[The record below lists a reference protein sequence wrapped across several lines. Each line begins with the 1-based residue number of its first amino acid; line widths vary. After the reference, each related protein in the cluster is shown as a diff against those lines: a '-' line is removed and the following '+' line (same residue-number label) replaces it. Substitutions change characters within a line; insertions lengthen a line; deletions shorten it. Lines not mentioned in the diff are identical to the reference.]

1 MKKIVWETPNKMHFE
16 SAYKTFNKQ
25 VNIISTGNVGSNT
38 QLSFFIRPYKETECN
53 GFTRK
58 PGVLMEFDLRA
69 FKNLPA
75 AVKEIVCDKEREG
88 SIILYE
94 FRTWSK
100 GRKDVFAYVIT
111 DYDYNYI
118 TSCVLLS
125 HGQSYMKRNDALL
138 KILPYI
144 CTEESIADM
153 YLD

>member
-16 SAYKTFNKQ
+16 SAYRTFNKQ
-25 VNIISTGNVGSNT
+25 VDVISTGNVFAYT
-38 QLSFFIRPYKETECN
+38 QLSLFIRPYKETECN

-58 PGVLMEFDLRA
+58 PGELMEFDLQS
-69 FKNLPA
+69 FKHLPA
-75 AVKEIVCDKEREG
+75 AVKEIVCDKERED

-94 FRTWSK
+94 FRTWK
-100 GRKDVFAYVIT
+100 DGQKDVFAYVIT

-125 HGQSYMKRNDALL
+125 PGQNYMKRNDALL

>member
-1 MKKIVWETPNKMHFE
+1 MKKIEWETPNKMHFE

-25 VNIISTGNVGSNT
+25 VDIIATGNVAAYT
-38 QLSFFIRPYKETECN
+38 QFSFIIRPYKQTECN

-58 PGVLMEFDLRA
+58 PGELMNFDLSA
-69 FKNLPA
+69 FKKLPI
-75 AVKEIVCDKEREG
+75 AVRKIVSDKERED

-94 FRTWSK
+94 FRTWK
-100 GRKDVFAYVIT
+100 DGQKDVFAYVIT

-125 HGQSYMKRNDALL
+125 RGQSYMKRNDALL